1 MNRKPIRKILS
12 GLLSVLM
19 LFLLLCPAVLA
30 EDVLPVPDYTVPTG
44 LTAVYGDYLHS
55 VTFPP
60 TDNGYFAW
68 DAGYPRC
75 TTVGNVGTN
84 TFLATYYPPN
94 LNEFQTVHNIEVQI
108 EVKKAKPVFDYPEGL
123 TGIVGKTLADVV
135 LPKAEN
141 GVFVWDVKSP
151 ESIRF
156 KKEGEYVETLSFFP
170 NDSENYIIVSG
181 IKVTVNVISVECLH
195 EKIGEWVSDKNA
207 SFLKDGTETRK
218 CPDCD
223 FSETRVLKGSAQY
236 HSVPIIGKLIDLII
250 RIFNFKRF

>member
-108 EVKKAKPVFDYPEGL
+108 EVKKAKPVFGSVFKERCVF
-123 TGIVGKTLADVV
+123 VGHPFADFFMKTLDGNHVNRH
-135 LPKAEN
+135 LYTGYDN
-141 GVFVWDVKSP
+141 IVF
-151 ESIRF
+151 
-156 KKEGEYVETLSFFP
+156 G
-170 NDSENYIIVSG
+170 
-181 IKVTVNVISVECLH
+181 
-195 EKIGEWVSDKNA
+195 
-207 SFLKDGTETRK
+207 
-218 CPDCD
+218 
-223 FSETRVLKGSAQY
+223 
-236 HSVPIIGKLIDLII
+236 II
-250 RIFNFKRF
+250 RKK